1 MKPIHRHV
9 TKFWSEERSL
19 TVFLVLLTVE
29 IFVIAPISR
38 SGLGIILVNNVIFSL
53 LLVVGILTMA
63 RHKALK
69 AVLTMFV
76 AMAVATHWA
85 RVVFGVPGIE
95 LLDGLLMLSCAIGF
109 LAIVLGQVYR
119 EGPVTSHRIMGAVA
133 GYLLITL
140 IFAIAYSLVET
151 LLPGSFQIPTV
162 PAHVG
167 GQQIQAFYYFSVITL
182 TTTGYGDIT
191 AVNPFARTLVMME
204 ALTGQ
209 LYTAILIA
217 RLVSLH
223 AETKR
228 EKMEERK

>member
-29 IFVIAPISR
+29 IFVIAPMQFT
-38 SGLGIILVNNVIFSL
+38 GLAFKLLNSVLFSL
-53 LLVVGILTMA
+53 LLLVGLMTLT
-63 RHKALK
+63 RKK
-69 AVLTMFV
+69 SIRAVLALFV
-76 AMAVATHWA
+76 VLSVVTHWA
-85 RVVFGVPGIE
+85 NVVFGVPGLVLI
-95 LLDGLLMLSCAIGF
+95 DGLFMLLCTIAL
-109 LAIVLGQVYR
+109 LAVVLRQVYR
-119 EGPVTSHRIMGAVA
+119 DGPVTTHRIMGAVA
-133 GYLLITL
+133 GYLLLTL
-140 IFAIAYSLVET
+140 IFAIAYGLTET
-151 LLPGSFQIPTV
+151 HLPGSFQMPTI
-162 PAHVG
+162 PAHAV
-167 GQQIQAFYYFSVITL
+167 GQQLQAFYYFSVITL

-228 EKMEERK
+228 EKMGERK